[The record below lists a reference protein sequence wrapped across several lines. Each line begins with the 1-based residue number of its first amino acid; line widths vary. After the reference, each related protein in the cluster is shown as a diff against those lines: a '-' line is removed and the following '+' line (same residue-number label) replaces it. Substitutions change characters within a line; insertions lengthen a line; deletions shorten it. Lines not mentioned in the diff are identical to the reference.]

1 MTLKKIMW
9 LGVLP
14 VFAMTACTSLDDNSE
29 WRDDSRDIKFTSYI
43 SGTAHRAA
51 GTNWDNGDR
60 VGIFMT
66 NHGAGL
72 ASATASN
79 RQYIADTQGNLTAA
93 TADDA
98 LAFPESGAA
107 QDFVAYYPYQ
117 TVSGTTVAVNVTDQ
131 TSPAALDLLYADNAQ
146 NITSGTVNLGFNHQ
160 LAQVVLNI
168 TADATIPTTAGLSVQ
183 AANVLTQGTFDL
195 SDGTLTATTSS
206 TGTVTFNTNENGTQ
220 ATAILL
226 PATDASS
233 ITLRFTLDGQ
243 TVEKALTVSALEAGT
258 SYSIPVRLGNSG
270 GSIYVQFGSATI
282 NPWTTVTG
290 GDIDV
295 DFNGGTTDPDPEPD
309 PDPQPGE
316 EVTIFTETFG
326 TADPGDG
333 APSYVGNFT
342 GYDNYGTFTF
352 TNPYEGGKANIR
364 TTKTFPTNHLW
375 IPAKVDNGCLIS
387 GINTEG
393 YSNLKLTYE
402 ITANLFNA
410 SDASN
415 INAIQVRWNGV
426 ALNVPDQPLSNAAG
440 DNNKVTTITLDEGIT
455 AGTNCTLEFFGAGD
469 VNTVG
474 FRIDNIK
481 LVGTK

>member
-14 VFAMTACTSLDDNSE
+14 LFAMTACTSLDDNSE
-29 WRDDSRDIKFTSYI
+29 WGNGDGNVKFTSYI
-43 SGTAHRAA
+43 SGAQKRAT
-51 GTNWDNGDR
+51 GTNWNSGDR
-60 VGIFMT
+60 IGIFMT
-66 NHGAGL
+66 GHGAGL
-72 ASATASN
+72 ASASATN
-79 RQYIADTQGNLTAA
+79 RQYIADAAGNLTAA
-93 TADDA
+93 DA
-98 LAFPESGAA
+98 EQAIAFPESGAA

-146 NITSGTVNLGFNHQ
+146 NITSGTVNLGFDHQ

-226 PATDASS
+226 PATNASS

-295 DFNGGTTDPDPEPD
+295 DFNGGTTDPDP
-309 PDPQPGE
+309 DPQPGTE
-316 EVTIFTETFG
+316 ETIFEETFG
-326 TADPGDG
+326 DVVSKKENDYWPSLDETDLWTSTSGLTFTDPQQIGG
-333 APSYVGNFT
+333 GFSYSNVSIRQTSTMDPHAWMPASKDSQIKIEGFNTT
-342 GYDNYGTFTF
+342 GY
-352 TNPYEGGKANIR
+352 TNL
-364 TTKTFPTNHLW
+364 T
-375 IPAKVDNGCLIS
+375 
-387 GINTEG
+387 
-393 YSNLKLTYE
+393 LTYSIAANKAGE
-402 ITANLFNA
+402 QSVIRLMWGDTEVSVPEAAITTQN
-410 SDASN
+410 
-415 INAIQVRWNGV
+415 QYQTV
-426 ALNVPDQPLSNAAG
+426 
-440 DNNKVTTITLDEGIT
+440 TITGLT
-455 AGTNCTLEFFGAGD
+455 AGTSSLTFISDATTNDAGY
-469 VNTVG
+469 
-474 FRIDNIK
+474 RIDNIK

>member
-43 SGTAHRAA
+43 GGTAHRAA

-79 RQYIADTQGNLTAA
+79 RQYIADAQGNLTAA

-146 NITSGTVNLGFNHQ
+146 NITSGTVNLGFDHQ

-295 DFNGGTTDPDPEPD
+295 DFNGGTTDPDP
-309 PDPQPGE
+309 DPQPGTE
-316 EVTIFTETFG
+316 TTIFEETFG
-326 TADPGDG
+326 DEVAKKDNGYW
-333 APSYVGNFT
+333 PSLDETDLWTSTSGL
-342 GYDNYGTFTF
+342 TFTD
-352 TNPYEGGKANIR
+352 PQQLGGG
-364 TTKTFPTNHLW
+364 F
-375 IPAKVDNGCLIS
+375 S
-387 GINTEG
+387 
-393 YSNLKLTYE
+393 YSNVSIRQTSTMDPHAWLPAEKESQMKIEGFNTTGCTDLTLTYDIAANASGEQSVIRLMWGDTE
-402 ITANLFNA
+402 ITVPSA
-410 SDASN
+410 
-415 INAIQVRWNGV
+415 AITTTNQYQTV
-426 ALNVPDQPLSNAAG
+426 
-440 DNNKVTTITLDEGIT
+440 TITGLT
-455 AGTNCTLEFFGAGD
+455 AGVTSLTFISEKATNTAGY
-469 VNTVG
+469 
-474 FRIDNIK
+474 RIDNIK

>member
-79 RQYIADTQGNLTAA
+79 RQYIADAQGNLTAA

-146 NITSGTVNLGFNHQ
+146 NITSGTVNLGFDHQ

-295 DFNGGTTDPDPEPD
+295 DFNGGTTDPDP
-309 PDPQPGE
+309 DPQPGTE
-316 EVTIFTETFG
+316 TTIFEETFG
-326 TADPGDG
+326 AGSDADEVVNDYTA
-333 APSYVGNFT
+333 
-342 GYDNYGTFTF
+342 YDNYGTLTF
-352 TNPYEGGKANIR
+352 LNPYAEDGGKANIR
-364 TTKTFPTNHLW
+364 STKTFDNHLW
-375 IPAKVDNGCLIS
+375 LPANYDNSLRIS

-393 YSNLKLTYE
+393 CTDLTLTFDM
-402 ITANLFNA
+402 TANLYN
-410 SDASN
+410 SGSETN
-415 INAIQVRWNGV
+415 VNTLQVLWNGT
-426 ALNVPDQPLSNAAG
+426 PLTMPSIMLTQANG
-440 DNNKVTTITLDEGIT
+440 DGNKYTTITISEGIT
-455 AGTNCTLEFFGAGD
+455 AGADCTLEFYGAASS
-469 VNTVG
+469 NTLG